1 MKGLNTRLRFKDE
14 ALTVSGCR
22 SKATIM
28 SINIGIF
35 DRGVGTQTGRTEVQR
50 GTFDLGSF
58 VAGIGE
64 NAGERDQPKQA
75 KVMDVTVSFILDKLV
90 EHGLITEAERKELEK
105 KVKNMMDLL
114 KALEEMKAAKNQ
126 DKRLAEALRTATGMS
141 KGKLLSNGILTHVE
155 DPQQIERLASL
166 SAEDVHLIETVTGA
180 DTAIGQGS
188 EYVTALARSR
198 EAGIINGPLGL
209 KDFATLKFVCGLDE
223 NSNAGELIRQRIKAL
238 YDMLLAKEQQGGS
251 AWSQQTVADVR
262 ASSIEHNDSN
272 DAGEHR
278 DFAAQQ
284 SGRLGLRERSEDHSA
299 WEDKRKDS
307 GLASIQF

>member
-1 MKGLNTRLRFKDE
+1 
-14 ALTVSGCR
+14 
-22 SKATIM
+22 M

-114 KALEEMKAAKNQ
+114 KALEEMEAAKKQ

-155 DPQQIERLASL
+155 DPQQLQRLASL
-166 SAEDVHLIETVTGA
+166 STEDVQLIETVTGA

-188 EYVTALARSR
+188 MYFGSLARCR

-209 KDFATLKFVCGLDE
+209 KDFTALKFVCDLDAE
-223 NSNAGELIRQRIKAL
+223 GAMNELMKQRIKAL
-238 YDMLLAKEQQGGS
+238 YDLLLAKDQGEF
-251 AWSQQTVADVR
+251 AWNPQAAVGGGGAGGATGMAGM
-262 ASSIEHNDSN
+262 AGAAAAPTANT
-272 DAGEHR
+272 DA
-278 DFAAQQ
+278 ATQM
-284 SGRLGLRERSEDHSA
+284 SGRLGLRERMEGADGSEGPWD
-299 WEDKRKDS
+299 DKRNDS
-307 GLASIQF
+307 GLAFIQF